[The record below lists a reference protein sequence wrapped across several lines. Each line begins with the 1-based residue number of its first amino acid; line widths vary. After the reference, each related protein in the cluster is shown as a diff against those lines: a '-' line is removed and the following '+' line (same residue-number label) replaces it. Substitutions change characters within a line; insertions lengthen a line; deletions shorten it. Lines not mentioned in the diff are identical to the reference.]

1 MSDLQTQMKQAV
13 AEAAVA
19 QIRDGM
25 VVGLGSGSTAAL
37 MIQGLGARLAAGQLH
52 DIVGVTTSFQG
63 EVLAAELGIP
73 LRALNAIDRIDLAI
87 DGADEVDPSFQL
99 IKGGGACHVQE
110 KLVADRAERFIV
122 VVDSTKLVQRLNLD
136 FLLPV
141 EVLPGAWVQVQ
152 SRLKSMGG
160 VAELRMATRK
170 AGPVVTDQGNLVL
183 DVRFEA
189 GISDPIALER
199 DINNLPG
206 VLENGLFVN
215 LADEVLVGEINDGV
229 VDLPIAEYPDGSV
242 FTPEGLPSV
251 GDVPDAEAM
260 HAQECT
266 GPFNEATA
274 VRAAVTQEITQGGEV
289 RTVSVGDARGIH
301 DSEHTTHENASLDPT
316 REA

>member
-25 VVGLGSGSTAAL
+25 VVGLGSGATAAL

-229 VDLPIAEYPDGSV
+229 AGVRSLER
-242 FTPEGLPSV
+242 V
-251 GDVPDAEAM
+251 G
-260 HAQECT
+260 
-266 GPFNEATA
+266 
-274 VRAAVTQEITQGGEV
+274 
-289 RTVSVGDARGIH
+289 
-301 DSEHTTHENASLDPT
+301 
-316 REA
+316 

>member
-73 LRALNAIDRIDLAI
+73 LRALNAVDRIDLAI

-110 KLVADRAERFIV
+110 KLVAARAERFIV

-152 SRLKSMGG
+152 SQLKSMGG

-183 DVRFEA
+183 DVRFEH
-189 GISDPIALER
+189 GISDPIVLER

-229 VDLPIAEYPDGSV
+229 AGVRSLER
-242 FTPEGLPSV
+242 V
-251 GDVPDAEAM
+251 G
-260 HAQECT
+260 
-266 GPFNEATA
+266 
-274 VRAAVTQEITQGGEV
+274 
-289 RTVSVGDARGIH
+289 
-301 DSEHTTHENASLDPT
+301 
-316 REA
+316 

>member
-152 SRLKSMGG
+152 SRLKSMVG

-229 VDLPIAEYPDGSV
+229 AGVRSLER
-242 FTPEGLPSV
+242 V
-251 GDVPDAEAM
+251 G
-260 HAQECT
+260 
-266 GPFNEATA
+266 
-274 VRAAVTQEITQGGEV
+274 
-289 RTVSVGDARGIH
+289 
-301 DSEHTTHENASLDPT
+301 
-316 REA
+316 

>member
-122 VVDSTKLVQRLNLD
+122 VVDSTKLVQCLNLD

-152 SRLKSMGG
+152 FRLKSMGG

-229 VDLPIAEYPDGSV
+229 AGVRSLER
-242 FTPEGLPSV
+242 V
-251 GDVPDAEAM
+251 G
-260 HAQECT
+260 
-266 GPFNEATA
+266 
-274 VRAAVTQEITQGGEV
+274 
-289 RTVSVGDARGIH
+289 
-301 DSEHTTHENASLDPT
+301 
-316 REA
+316 

>member
-1 MSDLQTQMKQAV
+1 MTDLQTQMKQAV

-19 QIRDGM
+19 QIRNGM

-122 VVDSTKLVQRLNLD
+122 VVDSTKLVQCLNLD

-189 GISDPIALER
+189 GISDPIVLER

-229 VDLPIAEYPDGSV
+229 AGVRSLER
-242 FTPEGLPSV
+242 V
-251 GDVPDAEAM
+251 G
-260 HAQECT
+260 
-266 GPFNEATA
+266 
-274 VRAAVTQEITQGGEV
+274 
-289 RTVSVGDARGIH
+289 
-301 DSEHTTHENASLDPT
+301 
-316 REA
+316 

>member
-1 MSDLQTQMKQAV
+1 MTDLQTQMKQAV

-215 LADEVLVGEINDGV
+215 LADEVLVGEIKDGV
-229 VDLPIAEYPDGSV
+229 AG
-242 FTPEGLPSV
+242 
-251 GDVPDAEAM
+251 
-260 HAQECT
+260 
-266 GPFNEATA
+266 
-274 VRAAVTQEITQGGEV
+274 VRKMERLV
-289 RTVSVGDARGIH
+289 
-301 DSEHTTHENASLDPT
+301 
-316 REA
+316 

>member
-1 MSDLQTQMKQAV
+1 MKQAV

-37 MIQGLGARLAAGQLH
+37 MIQGLGARLAAGELH

-87 DGADEVDPSFQL
+87 DGADEVDPAFQL

-215 LADEVLVGEINDGV
+215 LADEVLVGEISDGV
-229 VDLPIAEYPDGSV
+229 AGVRSLER
-242 FTPEGLPSV
+242 V
-251 GDVPDAEAM
+251 G
-260 HAQECT
+260 
-266 GPFNEATA
+266 
-274 VRAAVTQEITQGGEV
+274 
-289 RTVSVGDARGIH
+289 
-301 DSEHTTHENASLDPT
+301 
-316 REA
+316 

>member
-37 MIQGLGARLAAGQLH
+37 MIKGLGARLAAGQLR

-73 LRALNAIDRIDLAI
+73 LCALNAIDRIDLAI

-122 VVDSTKLVQRLNLD
+122 VVDSTKLVQCLNLD

-183 DVRFEA
+183 DVRFES

-215 LADEVLVGEINDGV
+215 LADEVLVGEISDGV
-229 VDLPIAEYPDGSV
+229 AG
-242 FTPEGLPSV
+242 
-251 GDVPDAEAM
+251 
-260 HAQECT
+260 
-266 GPFNEATA
+266 
-274 VRAAVTQEITQGGEV
+274 VR
-289 RTVSVGDARGIH
+289 
-301 DSEHTTHENASLDPT
+301 SLE
-316 REA
+316 RVN

>member
-1 MSDLQTQMKQAV
+1 MKQAV

-37 MIQGLGARLAAGQLH
+37 MIKGLGARLAAGQLR

-73 LRALNAIDRIDLAI
+73 LCALNAIDRIDLAI

-122 VVDSTKLVQRLNLD
+122 VVDSTKLVQCLNLD

-183 DVRFEA
+183 DVRFES

-215 LADEVLVGEINDGV
+215 LADEVLVGEISDGV
-229 VDLPIAEYPDGSV
+229 AG
-242 FTPEGLPSV
+242 
-251 GDVPDAEAM
+251 
-260 HAQECT
+260 
-266 GPFNEATA
+266 
-274 VRAAVTQEITQGGEV
+274 VR
-289 RTVSVGDARGIH
+289 
-301 DSEHTTHENASLDPT
+301 SLE
-316 REA
+316 RVN